1 MRSAQINGNL
11 KNRFNPMTM
20 DALELAY
27 HFWSRC
33 GCSETTKLSETE
45 INMINLKLSRV
56 GKKFTSKNR
65 YTAIFHCEGQP
76 ILEVHRRADKT
87 GVITMKTTV
96 EEAEQEQ
103 VRKTCRTVA
112 DRYIPQLEAALR
124 SGDIQRAQFLQVM
137 ISTEMPVPA

>member
-1 MRSAQINGNL
+1 MRSMQIEGKL

-27 HFWSRC
+27 HFW
-33 GCSETTKLSETE
+33 GQGGFSENTKLSETE

-56 GKKFTSKNR
+56 GRKFTPKNR
-65 YTAIFHCEGQP
+65 YTAIFHCDGQP
-76 ILEVHRRADKT
+76 VLEVHRRADKT

-103 VRKTCRTVA
+103 VRKACQTVA

-124 SGDIQRAQFLQVM
+124 SGDIERAKFLQVM